1 MQPKRILASLLAV
14 ILICLAAVTIVSAAE
29 ASPVLKLG
37 VSATSEAAVST
48 KPVTV
53 QAGDTLEVSVTVAE
67 NPGVAYMQFFL
78 LYDPAVLSVKTVDG
92 EVAYEMGDFFT
103 SITNKKVSLIKEG
116 EKESGQ
122 VKVMLYADKNSF
134 ATSGTIITVQFEVLA
149 CATDTKGATNVALDF
164 SKGAAWDLS
173 LEELK
178 VSLVDDGKA
187 AIAAHDK
194 LVDVDS
200 EDSPCVTAGQKC
212 PNCGTIVVE
221 TSAHHEMEAVAEVPA
236 TCTKAGSTAGEKCK
250 NCDHTVGVEEIPAL
264 GHALTTVAGQDV
276 TCLVDGWNAYEKC
289 TREGCDY
296 STQEIIKAK
305 GEHTIV
311 IDPAVDATTSTEG
324 KTEGSHCSVCGE
336 IIKAQETIPVKTSL
350 LWLWILIAVIVLI
363 AAGVAVYFFVFKK
376 KAQQHIGRPGAKR

>member
-1 MQPKRILASLLAV
+1 MQPKRLLATLLAV
-14 ILICLAAVTIVSAAE
+14 ILICLAAVTLVSAAE
-29 ASPVLKLG
+29 ASPALKLG

-67 NPGVAYMQFFL
+67 NPGVAYMQFSL
-78 LYDPAVLSVKTVDG
+78 VYDPAVLSVKTVDG
-92 EVAYEMGDFFT
+92 NVAYEMGDFFA
-103 SITNKKVSLIKEG
+103 SITNQKVSVPKAG
-116 EKESGQ
+116 E
-122 VKVMLYADKNSF
+122 VKVMLYADVNST
-134 ATSGTIITVQFEVLA
+134 ATSGTIITVEFEVLA
-149 CATDTKGATNVALDF
+149 CAAETKGATNVALDL
-164 SKGAAWDLS
+164 SHGAVWDRS
-173 LEELK
+173 LTEVPVTLEN
-178 VSLVDDGKA
+178 DGKA

-194 LVDVDS
+194 LVEVEG

-212 PNCGTIVVE
+212 PTCQAIVIE
-221 TSAHHEMEAVAEVPA
+221 TEANHQMEAVAEVPA

-264 GHALTTVAGQDV
+264 GHDLTNVAGQAV

-289 TREGCDY
+289 TRDGCDY

-311 IDPAVDATTSTEG
+311 IDPAIDATTSTEG

-336 IIKAQETIPVKTSL
+336 IIKAQETIPVKTSF
-350 LWLWILIAVIVLI
+350 LWLWILIAVIVLV
-363 AAGVAVYFFVFKK
+363 AAGVAVYFFVFKRNAK
-376 KAQQHIGRPGAKR
+376 QHIGRPGSRK